1 MEALFEK
8 WLIETEKISESS
20 TEKYVRSIRAVSK
33 DMITEGVIT
42 QSLYKVK
49 SYDTYCG
56 LMNRIFENKFFID
69 KNERGNRMYSSAMKK
84 YEKFL
89 RAFCGK

>member
-42 QSLYKVK
+42 QCLYNVK

-56 LMNRIFENKFFID
+56 LMDRIFENKFFIE

-84 YEKFL
+84 YERFL
-89 RAFCGK
+89 LSFCSK